1 VRVHM
6 AGFWRRALAQ
16 VVDVALLAGFF
27 ALLLRIGAGPLDLSG
42 LPRSHLWGI
51 DYVVFLLLHHTGQ
64 VVPIAVFMLATTF
77 GYYFLFQTILGWTP
91 GKRFFGMRVVDVR
104 GRRIGPVRALLR
116 TLAYGISASFFM
128 MGFLWAA
135 FDLERRAL
143 HDVLCGTYVIVGQP
157 EIVAAPSLG
166 TAGSAPVDR
175 LGASRV

>member
-1 VRVHM
+1 M
-6 AGFWRRALAQ
+6 AGFWRRGLAQ

-27 ALLLRIGAGPLDLSG
+27 ALLLRIGIGPLDLSA

-51 DYVVFLLLHHTGQ
+51 DYVVFLLLNHTGQ
-64 VVPIAVFMLATTF
+64 VLPIAVFVLATTF
-77 GYYFLFQTILGWTP
+77 GYHFLFQAILGWTP
-91 GKRFFGMRVVDVR
+91 GKRFFGMRVVDAR
-104 GRRIGPVRALLR
+104 GRCIGPLRALLR
-116 TLAYGISASFFM
+116 TLAYGISTSFFM

-157 EIVAAPSLG
+157 EGVGSPPVR
-166 TAGSAPVDR
+166 TVGSAPVDR